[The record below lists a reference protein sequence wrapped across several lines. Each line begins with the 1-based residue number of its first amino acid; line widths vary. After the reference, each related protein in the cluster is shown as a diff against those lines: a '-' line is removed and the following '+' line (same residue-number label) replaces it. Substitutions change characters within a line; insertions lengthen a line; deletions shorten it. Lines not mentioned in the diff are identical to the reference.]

1 MLNYHEN
8 ITSKASEVFYREGF
22 LNVSVE
28 RIIEYSGISRRTFYK
43 YFNNKDDIACAA
55 LNYRSDFFCR
65 EIDTAISQCTSSHDV
80 VCAVFE
86 ALIEWHR
93 KQGFNGCLFQSAI
106 SQYGDDFSKIH
117 DISAA
122 HKEALND
129 RLVDAFTA
137 VGSLQAKRLAN
148 SVMLLMEG
156 ATALGNFSA
165 PIDQIKNAQS
175 IAIQLTAAE
184 SEGEK

>member
-1 MLNYHEN
+1 MLSYYEN
-8 ITSKASEVFYREGF
+8 ITSKASEVFYKEGF

-43 YFNNKDDIACAA
+43 YFCNKNDIVCSA
-55 LNYRSDFFCR
+55 LKYRSDLFCR
-65 EIDTAISQCTSSHDV
+65 EIYTAISQCASSHDV
-80 VCAVFE
+80 VCAIFE
-86 ALIEWHR
+86 TLIEWHR

-106 SQYGDDFSKIH
+106 SQYGNNFSKIH
-117 DISAA
+117 EISAA
-122 HKEALND
+122 HKEALNYV
-129 RLVDAFTA
+129 LVDAFTG
-137 VGSLQAKRLAN
+137 VGSLQAERLAN

-156 ATALGNFSA
+156 ATALGNFGA

-175 IAIQLTAAE
+175 IAIQLTAVK